1 MGRAER
7 QSRVFAHPV
16 HTCGSLGVTTVAV
29 TPDDPLVN
37 TLKVATA
44 SGWWDGR
51 LVRLPSWTG
60 VRTGL
65 GVVVARDVAS
75 VPWYLARLA
84 FEVTVLAAA
93 LTLAVSSLW

>member
-1 MGRAER
+1 MGHAER
-7 QSRVFAHPV
+7 SSRVFTHPV

-29 TPDDPLVN
+29 TPDDPYVN
-37 TLKVATA
+37 TLRVATA

-51 LVRLPSWTG
+51 ILRLPAWTG

-65 GVVVARDVAS
+65 GVVIARDVAN

-84 FEVTVLAAA
+84 AELLLLATA